1 VWPVVGVALVLLA
14 QTLTSPFFIIQPA
27 FARPLVTQLPA
38 DVQQVSSRFGDLI
51 ELVGVRL
58 SADHVV
64 PGGTLRVTTYWRA
77 LRRIPQDERLLIRF
91 MRPEGQSAGQLDAT
105 LGTNLYPTTLW
116 RAGQIIVDAH
126 DVRADADLA
135 GPLVLRVHL
144 GVGDKVE
151 PLLPVTGPQ
160 AWSSGDVADVGPVQ
174 VKP

>member
-1 VWPVVGVALVLLA
+1 
-14 QTLTSPFFIIQPA
+14 
-27 FARPLVTQLPA
+27 
-38 DVQQVSSRFGDLI
+38 
-51 ELVGVRL
+51 
-58 SADHVV
+58 
-64 PGGTLRVTTYWRA
+64 
-77 LRRIPQDERLLIRF
+77 LIRF

-116 RAGQIIVDAH
+116 RAGQIIVDTH